1 MKRHA
6 QPPFTTTHVFQFK
19 RFSIRQEKNAM
30 KVGTDGVLLGAWVD
44 VQGVQTALDI
54 GTGTGLI
61 ALMLAQRS
69 NAWVDGVE
77 INAAAAEEAA
87 YNAQASP
94 WADRIRIIHQS
105 IQNYA
110 RQTDRRYDLAVC
122 NPPFFTGGVLSSYQD
137 RAMVRHTVKLPH
149 GELLHS
155 ARTLLAPGGRLAV
168 ILPYLEG
175 LRFGEL
181 ASTYG
186 FFLCRRTRVRPKPT
200 QPYHRLLLEF
210 ARDVRPLATSELSI
224 QNDDGHGSEDYLR
237 LTHSFYLDR

>member
-1 MKRHA
+1 
-6 QPPFTTTHVFQFK
+6 
-19 RFSIRQEKNAM
+19 M

-44 VQGVQTALDI
+44 VQGVQRALDV

-69 NAWVDGVE
+69 NAQVDGVE
-77 INAAAAEEAA
+77 IDAAAAEEAA
-87 YNAQASP
+87 LNAQASP
-94 WADRIRIIHQS
+94 WADRVRIIHQAV
-105 IQNYA
+105 QDYA
-110 RQTDRRYDLAVC
+110 RQTKRQYELVVS

-149 GELLHS
+149 GELLH
-155 ARTLLAPGGRLAV
+155 ATRALLAPTGRLAV

-175 LRFGEL
+175 LRFSEL

-186 FFLCRRTRVRPKPT
+186 FFLCRRTRVRPKPQ

-210 ARDVRPLATSELSI
+210 ARDVRPLVTSELSI
-224 QNDDGHGSEDYLR
+224 QNEAGQWSEDYLR
-237 LTHSFYLDR
+237 LTRPFYLDL